1 MVYIFILSVCRYSG
15 IATRNSLLQIQWYCN
30 KELIVT
36 DTVVLQQ
43 GIHCYRYSGTAT
55 RNSLLQIQWY
65 CNKELTVTAL
75 ELHFHLVITGSF
87 ETITKPLSTTN
98 QLSSGL
104 WLQTRD
110 HPSLFPAKYV
120 LEMFNCAL
128 FCCIYCYFMLSE
140 FILFGDM

>member
-1 MVYIFILSVCRYSG
+1 VFHTVMVYIFILSVCRYSG
-15 IATRNSLLQIQWYCN
+15 I
-30 KELIVT
+30 
-36 DTVVLQQ
+36 
-43 GIHCYRYSGTAT
+43 AT

-87 ETITKPLSTTN
+87 ETITKPLSTSN
-98 QLSSGL
+98 QLSSGV

-110 HPSLFPAKYV
+110 HASLFPAKYV
-120 LEMFNCAL
+120 LETFNCAL

-140 FILFGDM
+140 FILFGENVIGKSCIFVTCLLVYVTEWGP